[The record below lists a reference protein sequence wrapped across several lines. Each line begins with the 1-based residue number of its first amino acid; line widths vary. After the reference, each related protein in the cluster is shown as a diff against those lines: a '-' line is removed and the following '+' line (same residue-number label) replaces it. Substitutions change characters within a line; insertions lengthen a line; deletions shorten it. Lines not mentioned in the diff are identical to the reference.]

1 MLCFK
6 AACEASWIPVCE
18 QMQENRTKELERGL
32 FHDSLLEGVSCL
44 QIPQTNS
51 HITIHLGL
59 NTKGTGHA
67 TLPAK

>member
-1 MLCFK
+1 MDSC
-6 AACEASWIPVCE
+6 V
-18 QMQENRTKELERGL
+18 RTDAEKQKEGLERGL
-32 FHDSLLEGVSCL
+32 FHDSLQEGVSCL
-44 QIPQTNS
+44 PIPQTNS